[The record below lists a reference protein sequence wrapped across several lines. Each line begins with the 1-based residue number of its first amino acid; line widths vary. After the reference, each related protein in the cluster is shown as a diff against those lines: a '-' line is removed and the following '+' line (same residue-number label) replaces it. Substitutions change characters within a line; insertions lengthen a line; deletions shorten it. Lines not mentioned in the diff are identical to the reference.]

1 MTRIVLLLLGALVL
15 VLLLWQLGPAE
26 ILRTIAV
33 LGWHAIPIL
42 LLYAVYQAMRAMA
55 FRLSLPR
62 PREFPFLD
70 ALWIRLSG
78 DAVRALTFTGPF
90 LGEPTKAWLLKRHGF
105 TLTQGFAA
113 TLTAAVMNLAL
124 GAGMGT
130 AGLLYL
136 LQYAEMPAPAA
147 RLAVG
152 LVWLN
157 VGFLLVAAAAVAT
170 RTYLIGAVLGGLSRA
185 GVLRGRFKP
194 DIAAVNRM
202 EDLLLGIL
210 RDQPVRAAAILLAE
224 VGGQVALV
232 LELAWILRALDFA
245 TPMTS
250 ALVIESATK
259 FITVVF
265 FFVPLQMGASE
276 GAYVIVFGALG
287 LSGAV
292 GFSVSFVRRFR
303 SLLVASIGLAA
314 LDRLTRRTAGA
325 PTRAPVMPAEPGAAG
340 HNPEVPR

>member
-1 MTRIVLLLLGALVL
+1 MTRTVLLLLGALVL
-15 VLLLWQLGPAE
+15 VLLLWRLGPAE
-26 ILRTIAV
+26 ILHTVSV

-42 LLYAVYQAMRAMA
+42 LLYAVYQLMRAVA

-62 PREFPFLD
+62 PREFPLLD

-90 LGEPTKAWLLKRHGF
+90 LGEPTKAWLLRRHGF

-136 LQYAEMPAPAA
+136 LQYAEMPAPAS

-152 LVWLN
+152 LVWMN
-157 VGFLLVAAAAVAT
+157 VGFLVIAAAAVAT

-185 GVLRGRFKP
+185 GLLRGRVRP
-194 DIAAVNRM
+194 DLAAVHRM
-202 EDLLLGIL
+202 EDMLLGIL
-210 RDQPVRAAAILLAE
+210 RDQPARAAGILLAE
-224 VGGQVALV
+224 IGGQVALV

-276 GAYVIVFGALG
+276 GAYAVVFGALG
-287 LSGAV
+287 LSAAV
-292 GFSVSFVRRFR
+292 GFSVSFFRRFR

-325 PTRAPVMPAEPGAAG
+325 PAHAAAAEGGSPSTVGD
-340 HNPEVPR
+340 PEVRT